1 MVPLPGHVQLLLGG
15 GRDRESGLASIEH
28 LTNHVHQLFH
38 VVAGR
43 AAFFDAAL
51 DAECFATEKPYVF
64 QRFLDAETSLAKK
77 DVFRC
82 FTLCYKFLNA
92 QKVEEAGVS

>member
-1 MVPLPGHVQLLLGG
+1 MKM
-15 GRDRESGLASIEH
+15 ASWRRG
-28 LTNHVHQLFH
+28 Q
-38 VVAGR
+38 ASKW
-43 AAFFDAAL
+43 
-51 DAECFATEKPYVF
+51 FATQKPYVF